1 MSNLNRFQPGDVVHV
16 PIIGPIKHYGIVVHA
31 GYGQPPVIRTVL
43 SSSVAPVNQC
53 AFDFSGGKIISA
65 LSYPGQ
71 LPRWKVVENALSVLS
86 FDYHLLFNNC
96 ENFYR
101 RAHGLSDISP
111 QAVIGSLALA
121 GCVAWS
127 LATKSPIALKA

>member
-1 MSNLNRFQPGDVVHV
+1 MSNLYQFQPGDVVHV

-31 GYGQPPVIRTVL
+31 GYLQEPVIRTVL
-43 SSSVAPVNQC
+43 SSSATPVNQR
-53 AFDFSGGKIISA
+53 AYDFSEGKIISA
-65 LSYPGQ
+65 LPYPNQ

-111 QAVIGSLALA
+111 QVVIGSLALV
-121 GCVAWS
+121 GCVA
-127 LATKSPIALKA
+127 LGIATKGPIAMKI